1 MHLSTELSAPTGQ
14 FCFDLVHLALDKQL
28 NSSMIRTTQNTL
40 ALHSGTWYVFFI
52 VFTEGFIR
60 CCQDLHLLNSVRR
73 NGVKFH
79 FSWPETTC
87 FHQMFKPAPISLL
100 APASLVVLTS
110 FSPSLS
116 NKSLFYLCCSRALI
130 HPMCSAR
137 SILTDGDR
145 YNGIGWFWS
154 LITGLD
160 PLQEVK
166 WKRSLSSPTG
176 HHIRVCCWFEFL
188 ERQTRK

>member
-1 MHLSTELSAPTGQ
+1 MFSLL
-14 FCFDLVHLALDKQL
+14 
-28 NSSMIRTTQNTL
+28 
-40 ALHSGTWYVFFI
+40 
-52 VFTEGFIR
+52 VFTEGLIR
-60 CCQDLHLLNSVRR
+60 CCQDLHLLNGVRR

-145 YNGIGWFWS
+145 CNGIGWFWS

-166 WKRSLSSPTG
+166 WKRSLSTPTG
-176 HHIRVCCWFEFL
+176 YQVIYVFAVGLSFWRDKQESKSERETVCLPVLSSSHNWLLCL
-188 ERQTRK
+188 LI